1 MFSAYT
7 LNKLANLCLAASF
20 IALIASVSIE
30 LSNWSTTEASEPEYT
45 QTIPADAAKMW
56 RAADFSMFKPD
67 SDLAPEQL
75 LLNISHASFGQSVPL
90 SVPKPDVQAGAARVP
105 TAPTEGKLAA
115 LPTQTGIIFED
126 LGKKVCIGG
135 TQCPEHCRIE
145 TGGCEVR
152 PAYVIKLQRPAYIA
166 AVQLYGHDQVGPT
179 RRAALLV
186 KVNGEPAGKAVVH
199 RFGSTLTVK
208 VGRVGQLVTVESMH
222 DSNGF
227 LYGGEET
234 VIWDVYLFGR
244 EPR

>member
-1 MFSAYT
+1 MFSAST
-7 LNKLANLCLAASF
+7 LDKLANLSLAASF

-30 LSNWSTTEASEPEYT
+30 LSKWSTTEASEPEHT
-45 QTIPADAAKMW
+45 QTIAADTAMML
-56 RAADFSMFKPD
+56 RTADFSIFKPD
-67 SDLAPEQL
+67 FDLVPEQF
-75 LLNISHASFGQSVPL
+75 LLNVTHASFGQWVPL
-90 SVPKPDVQAGAARVP
+90 SVPRPDARAGAARVP

-179 RRAALLV
+179 QRATLLV
-186 KVNGEPAGKAVVH
+186 KVNGEPAGNAVVH
-199 RFGSTLTVK
+199 RFGSTLSVK
-208 VGRVGQLVTVESMH
+208 VGRVGQLVTIESMH
-222 DSNGF
+222 DTSGF

-234 VIWDVYLFGR
+234 VIWDVYLLGR